1 MFEKLT
7 KAVDRRADQAVV
19 RTIDRLIEQPV
30 PPGIVAQ
37 AGDRGVTLSGRNLR
51 RRMLTD
57 THLRNFG
64 R

>member
-1 MFEKLT
+1 MLEKLT
-7 KAVDRRADQAVV
+7 KAVERRADQAVV

-30 PPGIVAQ
+30 PLGIVAQ

>member
-7 KAVDRRADQAVV
+7 KAADRRAEQAVV
-19 RTIDRLIEQPV
+19 RAIDRLIEQPM
-30 PPGIVAQ
+30 PPGVVAQ
-37 AGDRGVTLSGRNLR
+37 AGDKGITLSGRNLR

-57 THLRNFG
+57 TQLRNLG

>member
-7 KAVDRRADQAVV
+7 EAVDRRADQAVV
-19 RTIDRLIEQPV
+19 RTIDRLIDQPL

-37 AGDRGVTLSGRNLR
+37 ASDRGVTLSGRNLR

-57 THLRNFG
+57 TYLRNFG